1 MRPGESVLVD
11 TRSAFAYERVIRQDV
26 EQLLTPEI
34 PQVTFDDIGGLDEQI
49 TTIRQAIELPL
60 RHPEL
65 YRQYGLRPTKGILL
79 YGPPGSG
86 KTLIAQALA
95 HSLRDFSSS
104 GEGYF
109 LSIKGPELLTKFVGE
124 TERQIR
130 AIFARARVLAS
141 AKVPVV
147 IFFDEMEALFRT
159 RGTGISSDV
168 ETMVVP
174 QLLAE
179 MDGVESLDNVV
190 IVGASNRA
198 DMIDP
203 AVLRPGRLDVRIRI
217 DRPDQASAHA
227 IFMKHLDASVPLQT
241 GPDALS
247 HDEMISRAVAHLYRR
262 EADTALLSAR
272 THSGTDRTIYLADI
286 VSGAM
291 IAGIV
296 ERAKKYAILDA
307 IENSRNGLTI
317 EHLMR
322 GLDDEIRESMELA
335 TRQAPADWA
344 RTIGL
349 DQDIVD
355 IRPIKKEEE

>member
-1 MRPGESVLVD
+1 M
-11 TRSAFAYERVIRQDV
+11 
-26 EQLLTPEI
+26 
-34 PQVTFDDIGGLDEQI
+34 
-49 TTIRQAIELPL
+49 
-60 RHPEL
+60 
-65 YRQYGLRPTKGILL
+65 
-79 YGPPGSG
+79 
-86 KTLIAQALA
+86 
-95 HSLRDFSSS
+95 
-104 GEGYF
+104 
-109 LSIKGPELLTKFVGE
+109 
-124 TERQIR
+124 
-130 AIFARARVLAS
+130 
-141 AKVPVV
+141 
-147 IFFDEMEALFRT
+147 
-159 RGTGISSDV
+159 
-168 ETMVVP
+168 
-174 QLLAE
+174 
-179 MDGVESLDNVV
+179 

-227 IFMKHLDASVPLQT
+227 IFVKHLDASVPLQT
-241 GPDALS
+241 GPDGLS